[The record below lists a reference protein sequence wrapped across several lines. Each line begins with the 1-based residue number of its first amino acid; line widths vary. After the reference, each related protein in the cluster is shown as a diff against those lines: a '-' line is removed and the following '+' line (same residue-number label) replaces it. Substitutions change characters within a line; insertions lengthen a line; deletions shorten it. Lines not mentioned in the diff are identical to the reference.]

1 MALCTLD
8 TDKINSVVKKI
19 IIFCLTLF
27 LVNGLYGQS
36 YRSNYYITYNKA
48 LDSISY
54 LAKHN
59 QPKSFKNA
67 VLLVE
72 NTYLNNNL
80 NIEEINNAFSLLS
93 SLAMIW
99 ANSNHLADYK
109 ENDSTQIT
117 LNRAI
122 FQVIKDTLKVDYKNR
137 SISLLPFEYNFDDYN
152 GKKDWS
158 STFVSTLLGT
168 HKGNCHSLPYLY
180 KIIADEIDA
189 SCWLSLAPN
198 HMYIKNYSKQ
208 DGWYNTEL
216 TSGEFPIDAWL
227 TTTGYISLKAIQN
240 GLYCDTLSNQQA
252 IALCAIDLAKC
263 YEKQTGNYYD
273 GFILQCCD
281 LALYYHPRNV
291 QALLLE
297 AETLKRIYEKQQ
309 QEKNHENANVI
320 FAEMQRQYLNIY
332 DLGYREMPEK
342 MYKEWLS
349 SLQSQ
354 KNKYSNKGISK

>member
-1 MALCTLD
+1 MLG
-8 TDKINSVVKKI
+8 TDKITDVIKI
-19 IIFCLTLF
+19 IIFSLSL
-27 LVNGLYGQS
+27 LVVNGSYGQN
-36 YRSNYYITYNKA
+36 YRPNYHINYNKA

-54 LAKHN
+54 LAKRD
-59 QPKSFKNA
+59 QAKSFKDA

-72 NTYLNNNL
+72 NTYLDNQL
-80 NIEEINNAFSLLS
+80 NIGEINNAFSLLS
-93 SLAMIW
+93 SFAMIW
-99 ANSNHLADYK
+99 ANSNHLANYK
-109 ENDSTQIT
+109 ENDSTQLA

-122 FQVIKDTLKVDYKNR
+122 FQVIKDTLKVEHKSRN
-137 SISLLPFEYNFDDYN
+137 ITLLPFEYNFDDYN

-158 STFVSTLLGT
+158 NTFVSTLLET

-180 KIIADEIDA
+180 KIIADEIGVN
-189 SCWLSLAPN
+189 CWLALAPN
-198 HMYIKNYSKQ
+198 HMYIKNYSKR
-208 DGWYNTEL
+208 DGWFNTEL

-240 GLYCDTLSNQQA
+240 GLYCDTLSNQKA

-273 GFILQCCD
+273 GFILKCCD
-281 LALYYHPRNV
+281 LVLHYHPRNV

-309 QEKNHENANVI
+309 QEKNYENAHMI
-320 FAEMQRQYLNIY
+320 FAEMQQHYLNLY
-332 DLGYREMPEK
+332 NLGYREMPEK

-354 KNKYSNKGISK
+354 KNKYSNKASSK

>member
-1 MALCTLD
+1 M
-8 TDKINSVVKKI
+8 
-19 IIFCLTLF
+19 
-27 LVNGLYGQS
+27 
-36 YRSNYYITYNKA
+36 TYNKA

-54 LAKHN
+54 LAKHDK
-59 QPKSFKNA
+59 PKSFKDA
-67 VLLVE
+67 VFLVE
-72 NTYLNNNL
+72 RTYLGGDL
-80 NIEEINNAFSLLS
+80 NIERINNALKLLYAFATS
-93 SLAMIW
+93 W
-99 ANSNHLADYK
+99 AASNHIKDYK
-109 ENDSTQIT
+109 EVDSNQIL
-117 LNRAI
+117 LNQSV
-122 FQVIKDTLKVDYKNR
+122 FKVIKDTIRVSNHDKV
-137 SISLLPFEYNFDDYN
+137 ISLLPYEYNFDDYN

-158 STFVSTLLGT
+158 NTFVSTSLET

-180 KIIADEIDA
+180 KIIADEIGA
-189 SCWLSLAPN
+189 NCWLALAPN
-198 HMYIKNYSKQ
+198 HMYIKNYSKR

-320 FAEMQRQYLNIY
+320 FAEMQRQYLNLY